1 LAEGRVSD
9 QRRAVGVN
17 ARFAWGAG
25 SVMPPEILAKLPA
38 LPKALQYTFVNR
50 DLLPVDADADLIV
63 DVLPDAVRR
72 R

>member
-1 LAEGRVSD
+1 
-9 QRRAVGVN
+9 
-17 ARFAWGAG
+17 
-25 SVMPPEILAKLPA
+25 LAKLPA